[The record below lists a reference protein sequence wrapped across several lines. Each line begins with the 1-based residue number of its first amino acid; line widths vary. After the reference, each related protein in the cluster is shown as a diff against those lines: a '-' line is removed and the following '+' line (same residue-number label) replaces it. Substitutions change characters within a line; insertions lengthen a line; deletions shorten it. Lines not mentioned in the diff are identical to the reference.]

1 MKRLPEQE
9 RLRRGTAVLLT
20 EQDKSDL
27 KQMAHAQGISQS
39 ALLRS
44 LVSQHLQ
51 LWRAQKKRT
60 RKNK

>member
-20 EQDKSDL
+20 EQDKIDL
-27 KQMAHAQGISQS
+27 KQIAQEQGVSQS

-44 LVSQHLQ
+44 LVSQQLQ
-51 LWRAQKKRT
+51 LWRAQTKRT
-60 RKNK
+60 KKSK